1 MHQRI
6 SAERGTWKAIEA
18 GLYATHLLEQ
28 GDRRWPQTEL
38 EWVAEAGAEARRR
51 AVEDHL
57 PLVLRVAGASG
68 SGRLPSEDRAQEAA
82 AALVRAVEKFDH
94 TLGTTFASYALWWL
108 AQTVRRAEAD
118 QGGLIRIPV
127 HTDAVYRR
135 AAGLFTAQGSGS
147 WRRFTDDNR
156 EVLQSEGIN
165 PDMIRWLAELR
176 TPVGL
181 EFCEDGLGAD
191 WLGGVLVDEA
201 AGVGEA
207 LEGEWL
213 CRVLL
218 DPLVFSDARAVDVL
232 GRRFG
237 FCGEPQTLDEIG
249 RAYGVGRERIRQIE
263 KVAIGELRACV
274 SLRDGCVHV
283 AWPVVDSAGGT
294 SRGGDRDP
302 SDA

>member
-6 SAERGTWKAIEA
+6 SAERGTWTAIEA

-28 GDRRWPQTEL
+28 GDRRWPPAEL
-38 EWVAEAGAEARRR
+38 ERVAEAGAEAKRRVIER
-51 AVEDHL
+51 RL
-57 PLVLRVAGASG
+57 PLALRVARTSG
-68 SGRLPSEDRAQEAA
+68 SGRLPVEDRAQEAA

-94 TLGTTFASYALWWL
+94 TLGTTFDSYALWWL
-108 AQTVRRAEAD
+108 AQTVRRAESD
-118 QGGLIRIPV
+118 QGDLIRIPV
-127 HTDAVYRR
+127 HTDATYRR
-135 AAGLFTAQGSGS
+135 VAGLFAAQGSGS
-147 WRRFTDDNR
+147 WHRFTGDNR
-156 EVLQSEGIN
+156 ETLDAEGIN
-165 PDMIRWLAELR
+165 PDMIRWLAGLR

-207 LEGEWL
+207 LEAEWL

-232 GRRFG
+232 RRRFG
-237 FCGEPQTLDEIG
+237 FCGEPQTLEEIG
-249 RAYGVGRERIRQIE
+249 LAHGVGRERIRQIE